1 MRLEDA
7 YLQALASQFESDQ
20 VPETASTKGTSF
32 AEKATEDL
40 TFGEFARSMLDAAAV
55 TTKGAV
61 QGSVGLPGDI
71 EGLVR
76 TLGNAIGLN
85 VSEDTVLPTAEEVRA
100 FFDKYVPIKPEQAA
114 RMKPEDRKT
123 VETIGEIVSP
133 AGPIAGAKAIAKT
146 TRKVRKPVAAATA
159 SGAANAAGEKETK

>member
-20 VPETASTKGTSF
+20 VPETSSTKGTSF

-76 TLGNAIGLN
+76 TLGNAVGLN

-114 RMKPEDRKT
+114 RMKPEARKT
-123 VETIGEIVSP
+123 VETVGEVVSP
-133 AGPIAGAKAIAKT
+133 LGPIAGARAIAKA
-146 TRKVRKPVAAATA
+146 TRKVRKPVAATAA
-159 SGAANAAGEKETK
+159 SGAANAAGEKESK

>member
-7 YLQALASQFESDQ
+7 YLQALASQFEAEPAKPAQ
-20 VPETASTKGTSF
+20 AVPF

-40 TFGEFARSMLDAAAV
+40 TFGEFTRSMLDAAAV

-61 QGSVGLPGDI
+61 QGSIGLPGDI

-85 VSEDTVLPTAEEVRA
+85 INEDTVLPTAEEVKA

-123 VETIGEIVSP
+123 VETIGEVISP